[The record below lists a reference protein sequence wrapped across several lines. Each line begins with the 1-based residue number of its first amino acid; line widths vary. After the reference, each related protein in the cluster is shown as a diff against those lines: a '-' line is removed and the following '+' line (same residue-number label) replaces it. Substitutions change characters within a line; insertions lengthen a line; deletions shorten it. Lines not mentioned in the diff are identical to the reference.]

1 MKMSIPVK
9 QVAAVHDL
17 SSFGRT
23 SLSVVIP
30 ILSTM
35 GFKVCPLPTA
45 VLSSHTRYQ
54 GYHFVDLTNHLQ
66 PIIDHWQ
73 KLKIS
78 FSAIYSG
85 FLGSHQQIKIVQE
98 LIEKFKNEEL
108 LVVVDPVL
116 GDNGQKYGTI
126 TGKMVEEMRS
136 LIQMADLIT
145 PNLTEASLL
154 LNEPYSETLE
164 NGELKSWILRL
175 AEKGPRIVVITG
187 VPNRESKGK
196 FSVVA
201 YDKSDSRFWKVPVD
215 YIPADFPGTGDCFT
229 SVLTGGLLQ
238 GDSLPI
244 ALDRAVHFISY
255 GVRATLGYQYDQNQG
270 ILLEKILERLNM
282 PIPVS
287 SYEIFL

>member
-164 NGELKSWILRL
+164 NEELKSWILRL

-255 GVRATLGYQYDQNQG
+255 GVRATFGYQYDQNQG